1 MIVPIGYALG
11 IVAMLLVRDL
21 FLVLPGSGNPAIAA
35 QGMLLMLLPL
45 LLMLLML
52 PLLLPNASLFWKAS
66 KLYIFTTVT
75 FGNVYYDKLHT

>member
-35 QGMLLMLLPL
+35 QGMLLMLLPAIV
-45 LLMLLML
+45 
-52 PLLLPNASLFWKAS
+52 ASAKNRARAP
-66 KLYIFTTVT
+66 
-75 FGNVYYDKLHT
+75 